1 MTLLYALLL
10 LLFFVLILLLIAVN
24 QVRDKSESREL
35 KILEAYIPIYEASFE
50 DFRKLNHDFINHFNT
65 IKLMKE
71 NPTLYAT
78 DDVYKNYIAEIE
90 NTFKWD
96 HMSAM
101 QSSFLMMF
109 LYSWSTRLSSHGFSL
124 HIGETIKAD
133 VSYDNAYEPIVH
145 LNEFLLV
152 LVQIESKLPM
162 YTKVIAIDEG
172 PMGQKKAFL
181 ITLNKALYNM
191 ILKELK
197 TFTHHKTRNAYYKIA
212 TEISDA
218 DTVQFVI
225 L

>member
-10 LLFFVLILLLIAVN
+10 ILFFVLILLIIAVN

-78 DDVYKNYIAEIE
+78 DDVYKDYISEIE

-124 HIGETIKAD
+124 QISDSIKSD

-145 LNEFLLV
+145 LNEFLLFLIQV
-152 LVQIESKLPM
+152 ESKLPM
-162 YTKVIAIDEG
+162 YAKVIAIDEG
-172 PMGQKKAFL
+172 PMRQKKAFV
-181 ITLNKALYNM
+181 ITLNKALYST
-191 ILKELK
+191 IPKELK
-197 TFTHHKTRNAYYKIA
+197 TFTHHKTRNAYYKVGM
-212 TEISDA
+212 EISDA
-218 DTVQFVI
+218 DTVQLVI